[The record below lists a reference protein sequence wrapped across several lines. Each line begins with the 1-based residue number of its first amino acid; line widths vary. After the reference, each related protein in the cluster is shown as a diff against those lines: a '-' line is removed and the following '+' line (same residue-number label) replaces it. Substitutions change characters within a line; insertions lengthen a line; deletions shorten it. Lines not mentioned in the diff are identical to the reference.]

1 MSSGAD
7 PAIARPRWRRRLL
20 GWAIGTGGLL
30 LTARL
35 RAQNALPGIRRI
47 GVLAPST
54 RANEEI
60 TLKPFFDEM
69 RQLGWI
75 EDRTIAY
82 DRAYADDRHEDLPRL
97 AAELVT
103 RAPELIYAPPQVAA
117 MAAHQATHTIPIVF
131 ATGRDPVAVGLVA
144 SLARPGGNVTGMLSG
159 FESVAPKRLEIL
171 LEIVPTVR
179 RIGLL
184 SDPTDP
190 LSRFDREALARASA
204 DRGMVFVVA
213 EASNPDQYDAAVRRL
228 IGERVDVI
236 YATSSISV
244 NLAARVIEP
253 ATRKRVPVFGGR
265 LSMVR
270 EGALL
275 SYGGSLAAAL
285 RRSAQLVDK
294 LLKGAKPADVA
305 IEQPVK
311 LELVVNQ
318 RAARLLGITVPQGVL
333 LRADEVIQ

>member
-1 MSSGAD
+1 MDLKESI
-7 PAIARPRWRRRLL
+7 AIHVN
-20 GWAIGTGGLL
+20 GGL
-30 LTARL
+30 
-35 RAQNALPGIRRI
+35 RRVTV
-47 GVLAPST
+47 GV
-54 RANEEI
+54 
-60 TLKPFFDEM
+60 
-69 RQLGWI
+69 
-75 EDRTIAY
+75 TIA
-82 DRAYADDRHEDLPRL
+82 DMLGELGLDPRK
-97 AAELVT
+97 
-103 RAPELIYAPPQVAA
+103 
-117 MAAHQATHTIPIVF
+117 
-131 ATGRDPVAVGLVA
+131 VAVE
-144 SLARPGGNVTGMLSG
+144 RN
-159 FESVAPKRLEIL
+159 

-190 LSRFDREALARASA
+190 LSRFDHEALSRASA
-204 DRGMVFVVA
+204 DRGMAFIVA

-265 LSMVR
+265 LSMVQ

-294 LLKGAKPADVA
+294 LLKGAKPAEVA

-318 RAARLLGITVPQGVL
+318 RAARVLGITVPAGVL